1 MTEHLMQPGES
12 YESAADS
19 RTTLGDAGKPDV
31 ASASVGELVGEV
43 SRDLSTL
50 MRQELALAKA
60 EMREEAVKSGKA
72 VGLLGGAGL
81 AGYFVLLF
89 LSAALWAGLSN
100 VMDPG
105 WAALIVAAVWALV
118 GGVLYTTG
126 RDRIRQ
132 VRPKPE
138 RTVDTLK
145 ETPSALKPGKGHSH
159 DQ

>member
-1 MTEHLMQPGES
+1 VTEHLIQPGEP
-12 YESAADS
+12 YGSAGDS
-19 RTTLGDAGKPDV
+19 RNTLGDAGKPDV

-105 WAALIVAAVWALV
+105 WAALIVAGVWALV

-145 ETPSALKPGKGHSH
+145 EIPSALKPGQGDNH

>member
-1 MTEHLMQPGES
+1 VTEHLRQPGEP
-12 YESAADS
+12 YGSAADS
-19 RTTLGDAGKPDV
+19 RTTLGGAGKPDV

-145 ETPSALKPGKGHSH
+145 EIPSALKPGQGDNH

>member
-1 MTEHLMQPGES
+1 VTEHLMQPGES
-12 YESAADS
+12 YGSAAAS

-89 LSAALWAGLSN
+89 LSAAFWAGLSN

-145 ETPSALKPGKGHSH
+145 EIPSALKPGQGDSH

>member
-1 MTEHLMQPGES
+1 MQPGES
-12 YESAADS
+12 YGSAADS
-19 RTTLGDAGKPDV
+19 PTTLGDAGKPDV
-31 ASASVGELVGEV
+31 ASASVGELIGEV

-72 VGLLGGAGL
+72 AGLLGGAGL

-105 WAALIVAAVWALV
+105 WAALIVAAGWALV

-126 RDRIRQ
+126 RDRMRQ

-138 RTVDTLK
+138 RTLDTLK
-145 ETPSALKPGKGHSH
+145 EIPSALTLGQGDSH